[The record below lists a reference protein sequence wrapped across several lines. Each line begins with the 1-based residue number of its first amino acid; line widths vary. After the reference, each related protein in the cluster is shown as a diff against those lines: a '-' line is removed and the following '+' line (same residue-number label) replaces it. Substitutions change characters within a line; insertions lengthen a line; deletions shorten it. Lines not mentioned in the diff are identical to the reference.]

1 MKKAVF
7 ITALLL
13 ITCYSQAQ
21 QRNLAE
27 LLGYDASDRLLI
39 IHGDDIG
46 LAHAKNAASLK
57 AMLEGV
63 VNSASIQMPCAWS
76 TEVGEIVK
84 AQPDLDIGIHLTLTN
99 EWFNYK
105 WRPVSPQQE
114 VPNLIGENNFM
125 HPDCA
130 TVAQL
135 ASPEEVEKEMRAQ
148 IEAAIQ
154 IGIQP
159 THLDSHMGCI
169 YSGRPE
175 FMASYLKLA
184 QEYGIPA
191 MVSPQM
197 WDSIIIP
204 NVDLFENIDLK
215 KIPLVHIATA
225 SPAEYDNMGMDEYY
239 TQVLNNLPAGVTALL
254 IHLAYDNEEMQAITV
269 RHTHWHAPWR
279 QDDFDFFMSDKAK
292 RLIKENNI
300 KLVTWREIGDVMKKI
315 NP

>member
-105 WRPVSPQQE
+105 WRPVSPST
-114 VPNLIGENNFM
+114 GS
-125 HPDCA
+125 
-130 TVAQL
+130 AQ
-135 ASPEEVEKEMRAQ
+135 
-148 IEAAIQ
+148 
-154 IGIQP
+154 
-159 THLDSHMGCI
+159 SH
-169 YSGRPE
+169 RR
-175 FMASYLKLA
+175 K
-184 QEYGIPA
+184 
-191 MVSPQM
+191 
-197 WDSIIIP
+197 
-204 NVDLFENIDLK
+204 
-215 KIPLVHIATA
+215 
-225 SPAEYDNMGMDEYY
+225 
-239 TQVLNNLPAGVTALL
+239 
-254 IHLAYDNEEMQAITV
+254 
-269 RHTHWHAPWR
+269 
-279 QDDFDFFMSDKAK
+279 
-292 RLIKENNI
+292 
-300 KLVTWREIGDVMKKI
+300 
-315 NP
+315 